1 MSVLL
6 LRGRQAGMQASER
19 ASEQDNGEQE
29 RVNIHYILLCTQ
41 GRGPKR
47 VCGR

>member
-6 LRGRQAGMQASER
+6 LRRRQQLCR
-19 ASEQDNGEQE
+19 QASEQDNGEQE
-29 RVNIHYILLCTQ
+29 RANFHYILLCTQ